1 MDKINAVITG
11 VGGYVPE
18 DVLTNEDI
26 SRMVDTTDE
35 WIMTRVG
42 IKERRILKG
51 EGVGLS
57 YMGIRAVKQ
66 LLEKTNLNP
75 EEVEVILTA
84 TTTPDHHFPTT
95 SSIIAYH
102 TGCKNAMTFDMQGA
116 CAGFLYALETGANYI
131 RSGRYKK
138 VVVVSGDKMTSI
150 TDYQDR
156 STCPLFG
163 DACGAVLLEP
173 TTEEFGIL
181 DTILRT
187 DGVGY
192 PHLIMKSGGSAY
204 PPSHETVDNREHF
217 VYQDGRVVFKYA
229 VSYMAD
235 VAAEI
240 AEKNGLTH
248 DDIAW
253 IVPHQANLRIID
265 ATAKRLGVDMDKVMI
280 NIQKYGNTSAG
291 TIPICLWEWENQLKK
306 GDNLILAAFG
316 AGFTWGAVY
325 LKWGYDGKKHKSG
338 FVNIVGNPNVG
349 KSTLMNRLVGE
360 RISIITSKAQT
371 TRHRIMGIVNTDDM
385 QIVYSD
391 TPGVLRPNYKLQESM
406 LNFSQSALGDADVLL
421 YVTDVVETIDKNNEF
436 LARVQSIECPVL
448 LLINKIDQT
457 NQPELEKL
465 VAQWKELLPKAE
477 IIPISALSNF
487 NIDYV
492 KRRVEELMPDSP
504 PYFEKDALTD
514 KPARFFVTEIIREK
528 ILLYY
533 QKEIPYAVEVVVE
546 LFKEDDELIH
556 IKALIIV
563 ERDTQKGIII
573 GHQGQALKKVGAMA
587 RKDIERFF
595 GKKVFLEMFVKVEKD
610 WRNRDNILKN
620 FGYQLD

>member
-173 TTEEFGIL
+173 TTEEFGVL

-316 AGFTWGAVY
+316 AGFTWGAIY

>member
-26 SRMVDTTDE
+26 SKMVDTTDE

-75 EEVEVILTA
+75 EEVEVVLTA

-173 TTEEFGIL
+173 TTEEFGVL

-265 ATAKRLGVDMDKVMI
+265 ATAKRLGHLQTTVFFVFVNGHGIVTDGVFRTVRNDECLNVLQVIHIQQNISLCGCVCQQRAAVMAEECWSDLSDFFANVRYI
-280 NIQKYGNTSAG
+280 GV
-291 TIPICLWEWENQLKK
+291 
-306 GDNLILAAFG
+306 ILAA
-316 AGFTWGAVY
+316 
-325 LKWGYDGKKHKSG
+325 
-338 FVNIVGNPNVG
+338 P
-349 KSTLMNRLVGE
+349 
-360 RISIITSKAQT
+360 
-371 TRHRIMGIVNTDDM
+371 
-385 QIVYSD
+385 
-391 TPGVLRPNYKLQESM
+391 
-406 LNFSQSALGDADVLL
+406 
-421 YVTDVVETIDKNNEF
+421 
-436 LARVQSIECPVL
+436 
-448 LLINKIDQT
+448 
-457 NQPELEKL
+457 
-465 VAQWKELLPKAE
+465 
-477 IIPISALSNF
+477 
-487 NIDYV
+487 
-492 KRRVEELMPDSP
+492 
-504 PYFEKDALTD
+504 
-514 KPARFFVTEIIREK
+514 
-528 ILLYY
+528 
-533 QKEIPYAVEVVVE
+533 
-546 LFKEDDELIH
+546 
-556 IKALIIV
+556 
-563 ERDTQKGIII
+563 
-573 GHQGQALKKVGAMA
+573 
-587 RKDIERFF
+587 
-595 GKKVFLEMFVKVEKD
+595 
-610 WRNRDNILKN
+610 
-620 FGYQLD
+620 